1 MQGFM
6 KVIPLGNTVPCIQSL
21 KNTIIDIILT
31 VYLCYN
37 YVCPSI
43 TSFFQ
48 GQGRST
54 TGLVKIEQGQES
66 SYCKLLS
73 MRIVAAAILR
83 IFHRP
88 IDEEDTI
95 GYHPNE
101 EDVALSHRNLTD
113 GVLLRNDELTVHDP
127 I

>member
-1 MQGFM
+1 
-6 KVIPLGNTVPCIQSL
+6 
-21 KNTIIDIILT
+21 
-31 VYLCYN
+31 
-37 YVCPSI
+37 
-43 TSFFQ
+43 
-48 GQGRST
+48 
-54 TGLVKIEQGQES
+54 
-66 SYCKLLS
+66 

-88 IDEEDTI
+88 IDEVDTI